1 MSTNYHKFPVLYPIT
16 AHRGAGVLV
25 LLFGFFILPL
35 DAAADTRV
43 IGWIEKVKLD
53 DGLIITAKIDTG
65 ARHSS
70 LNVKDHKLFRK
81 KGESWIRFPVTGTN
95 GKTVT
100 IERQIIRYA
109 DVKRKGYR
117 AQRRPVVQMA
127 YCLAD
132 VSKMVEVNLVDRT
145 QFKYPM
151 LVGRSFLRDDF
162 VVDPSIT
169 FTIDPTC
176 RKKP

>member
-1 MSTNYHKFPVLYPIT
+1 MSSDYHKFPVLYSIT
-16 AHRGAGVLV
+16 LRSGGVLV
-25 LLFGFFILPL
+25 LLLGFLMLPL
-35 DAAADTRV
+35 HAVADTRV
-43 IGWIEKVKLD
+43 IGWLEKVVLE
-53 DGLIITAKIDTG
+53 DGLLINAKIDTG
-65 ARHSS
+65 AKHSS

-95 GKTVT
+95 GKTIT

-117 AQRRPVVQMA
+117 AQRRPVVHLA

-132 VSKMVEVNLVDRT
+132 VAKTVEVNLVDRT
-145 QFKYPM
+145 QFNYPM
-151 LVGRSFLRDDF
+151 LVGRSFLTGDF

-169 FTIDPTC
+169 FTIDPSC
-176 RKKP
+176 PKKP